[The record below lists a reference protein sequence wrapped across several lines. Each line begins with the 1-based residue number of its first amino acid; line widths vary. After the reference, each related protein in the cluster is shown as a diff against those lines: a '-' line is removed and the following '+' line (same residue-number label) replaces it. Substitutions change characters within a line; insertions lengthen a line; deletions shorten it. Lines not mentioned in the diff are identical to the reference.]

1 MMRLTNMGPIMATK
15 YGYPPLLLLAFLA
28 CSGGD
33 DNRLQPEPPP
43 PQLAPYSGD
52 HQTGTPGSTLPT
64 PLRVL
69 VTDAVGAPLPD
80 MEVTWSV
87 LTGGG
92 SVSPASSR
100 SGADGVATTVFTL
113 GPVEGEQQVQAQLPG
128 EQPQGT
134 AVVFRAV
141 ATAPAPP
148 PPPPPPPP
156 GFDLEVAGG
165 GNNVP
170 ERYSSDLWVHGGY
183 AYTGTWGG
191 IARGSRFGNVLK
203 IWALS
208 AAGAPS
214 LLDSIKIAG
223 VNTVSDVEVSPDGRV
238 LMFSTESGSNAGLYL
253 YSLADPA
260 RPTLLDHALVPS
272 GIHTATFGE
281 IGGRRYAFAA
291 RNPSGPA
298 LLIYDVTDPADM
310 SLVAQVSV
318 PPNYGIHDTFVRD
331 GLAFVFAWDT
341 GVIIYDVG
349 NGIRG
354 GAPAA
359 PVEVSRVV
367 TDDADVG
374 SPSSHNGWWFHNP
387 VTGERRYLFVGQE
400 GPAVIG
406 SRASGDI
413 HVVDVSDLA
422 NPREVAFYRLNG
434 AGAHNFWMDERK
446 QILYA
451 AYYNGGVVALDV
463 SGTLSGN
470 LAGRELDRLRPGGA
484 GNTFTWGVQ
493 LANGFL
499 YASDMVSGLWQLTT
513 E

>member
-1 MMRLTNMGPIMATK
+1 MGPMMATR
-15 YGYPPLLLLAFLA
+15 YGILAPLLLAFVA
-28 CSGGD
+28 CSSGD
-33 DNRLQPEPPP
+33 HNRLQPTAPPARI
-43 PQLAPYSGD
+43 APNGGD
-52 HQTGTPGSTLPT
+52 HQSATPASTLPA
-64 PLRVL
+64 PLSVL

-80 MEVTWSV
+80 VVVTWSV

-92 SVSPASSR
+92 SVSPSSST
-100 SGADGVATTVFTL
+100 SGTDGVATTLFTL
-113 GPVEGEQQVQAQLPG
+113 GPAEGEQQVEARIQGNQLV
-128 EQPQGT
+128 ES
-134 AVVFRAV
+134 VVFS
-141 ATAPAPP
+141 ATATAQPPSPP

-156 GFDLEVAGG
+156 SPGLDLQVASG
-165 GNNVP
+165 GNNVS
-170 ERYSSDLWVHGGY
+170 ERYSSDLWVHGSY

-191 IARGSRFGNVLK
+191 IARGSRIGNVLK
-203 IWALS
+203 IWSLD
-208 AAGAPS
+208 AAGAPALVDS
-214 LLDSIKIAG
+214 LKIAG
-223 VNTVSDVEVSPDGRV
+223 INTVSDVEVSSDGQV
-238 LMFSTESGSNAGLYL
+238 LLVGTESGGNAGLYL

-260 RPTLLDHALVPS
+260 RPTPLDHDLVSS

-291 RNPSGPA
+291 RNPFGPA

-354 GAPAA
+354 GSPAS

-367 TDDADVG
+367 TGDADVG

-387 VTGERRYLFVGQE
+387 VTSERRYLFVGQE

-413 HVVDVSDLA
+413 HVVEIG
-422 NPREVAFYRLNG
+422 R
-434 AGAHNFWMDERK
+434 AH
-446 QILYA
+446 
-451 AYYNGGVVALDV
+451 V
-463 SGTLSGN
+463 
-470 LAGRELDRLRPGGA
+470 
-484 GNTFTWGVQ
+484 
-493 LANGFL
+493 
-499 YASDMVSGLWQLTT
+499 
-513 E
+513 